1 MVQTKR
7 IRIKA
12 TINALTW
19 ELSFSAAA
27 AASSAVDIVTN
38 ANPLFL
44 PSFPLMT
51 FTKQTQ
57 QKAEYRN

>member
-1 MVQTKR
+1 MVQTE
-7 IRIKA
+7 RIKA
-12 TINALTW
+12 TVDALTR

-51 FTKQTQ
+51 FSPNKHNTSTIFKS
-57 QKAEYRN
+57 

>member
-7 IRIKA
+7 INA
-12 TINALTW
+12 TVDALTW
-19 ELSFSAAA
+19 ELSLSAAA

-51 FTKQTQ
+51 FTK
-57 QKAEYRN
+57 